1 LHPNGLGMVSCGLI
15 NKIKLIK
22 MQKDLKYFRILDEQ
36 LKFVKMTMMQR
47 KDINDALG
55 MIEKQL
61 TIPVVVKSFTA
72 EQVLEEL
79 EGEENIYDARK
90 YFKSLL

>member
-1 LHPNGLGMVSCGLI
+1 MVSCGLI

-61 TIPVVVKSFTA
+61 TIPVVVRRS
-72 EQVLEEL
+72 EQLVCSC
-79 EGEENIYDARK
+79 GSIKVHTSGGSQCPNNRCSSAN
-90 YFKSLL
+90 